1 MKTSVLMILAT
12 VFTISVSAQNKK
24 AMEKTS
30 GHAPV
35 NGIRMY
41 YEIYGKGSMPLV
53 LIHGGGSTIQTVFSN
68 ILPYFAATHK
78 VIVVEL
84 QAHGRT
90 TDRDKPE
97 SFKQDAADVAAL
109 LKYLKVD
116 KANILGFSDGGC
128 TTMQLA
134 IDNPQLINKMVVV
147 SSNYSRA
154 GMIPGFFDGLQNMSF
169 DDMPQPLK
177 DGFLAVN
184 PDKAK
189 LTNMY
194 EKDRARRIAFEDFK
208 EADIKAIKIPTLF
221 MFGDKDVITL
231 DEALRLNHMVEGSQ
245 LIVLP
250 GMHGTLL
257 GDVCTVKAGSKQ
269 PEIAATL
276 VNEFLG
282 N

>member
-1 MKTSVLMILAT
+1 MK
-12 VFTISVSAQNKK
+12 
-24 AMEKTS
+24 KTS
-30 GHAPV
+30 GHAQV
-35 NGIRMY
+35 NGISMY
-41 YEIYGKGSMPLV
+41 YEVYGKGHMPLV

-78 VIVVEL
+78 IIAVEL

-90 TDRDKPE
+90 TDRDTPE
-97 SFKQDAADVAAL
+97 SFKQDASDVAGL
-109 LKYLKVD
+109 LKYLKVN
-116 KANILGFSDGGC
+116 KANLLGFSDGGC
-128 TTMQLA
+128 TTLQLA
-134 IDNPQLINKMVVV
+134 IDNPQLINRMIVV

-154 GMIPGFFDGLQNMSF
+154 GMIPGFFEGMQNMTF

-184 PDKAK
+184 NDKAK
-189 LTNMY
+189 LLNMY

-208 EADIKAIKIPTLF
+208 ESDIKAIKIPTLF

-231 DEALRLNHMVEGSQ
+231 DEALRLKSMVNGSH

-250 GMHGTLL
+250 GMHCTLL
-257 GDVCTVKAGSKQ
+257 GDVCTVKEGSKQ
-269 PEIAATL
+269 PEITATL
-276 VNEFLG
+276 VNEFL